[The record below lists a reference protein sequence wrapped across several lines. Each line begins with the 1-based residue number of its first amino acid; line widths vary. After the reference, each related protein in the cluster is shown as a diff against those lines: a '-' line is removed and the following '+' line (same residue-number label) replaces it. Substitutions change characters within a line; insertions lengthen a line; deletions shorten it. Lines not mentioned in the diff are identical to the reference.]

1 MLFRLAHW
9 HNQEKTMSRCKRAI
23 VAGVLIAFG
32 PALVQV
38 CSAQGYPAKP
48 IRIIV
53 PFPPGAPEDFV
64 TRVMSERLQANLR
77 QSLIIENK
85 PGAGG
90 NIGAEIVAK
99 APPDGYTLMASIDT
113 VVTINPHV
121 YKKLSFKPEAD
132 FVPVVYLAN
141 TAQTLVCHPS
151 VPART
156 LAEFVAHAKAS
167 NLNYA
172 SGGQGVPGHMAM
184 ELFLAASGLRMTHIP
199 YKGPGPATQDVL
211 AGQVPCGFLATPVV
225 IPHVKSGKLTGL
237 AVSQTRRSPIAPE
250 LPTVAEAGFAG
261 FDAGF
266 GLLLQAPRGTP
277 EAIVRTLAEEVAKVL
292 ALPEVRER
300 MLAADLEY
308 VPGTPASAAARVAS
322 DAAKWRT
329 VVERIKLQVD

>member
-1 MLFRLAHW
+1 
-9 HNQEKTMSRCKRAI
+9 MSRFTRQIILA
-23 VAGVLIAFG
+23 AALA

-38 CSAQGYPAKP
+38 GAAQTYPAKP
-48 IRIIV
+48 IRIVV

-64 TRVMSERLQANLR
+64 TRVISERLQTNLK
-77 QSLIIENK
+77 QSLIIENR

-99 APPDGYTLMASIDT
+99 APPDGYTIMAAIDT
-113 VVTINPHV
+113 VVTINPHI
-121 YKKLSFKPEAD
+121 YKKLSFRPEAD

-151 VPART
+151 VPAKT
-156 LAEFVAHAKAS
+156 LAEFVAHAKTNS
-167 NLNYA
+167 LNYA
-172 SGGQGVPGHMAM
+172 SGGQGVPGHMTM
-184 ELFLAASGLRMTHIP
+184 ELFMSASGIKMTHIP

-225 IPHVKSGKLTGL
+225 IPHVKTGKLTGL
-237 AVSQTRRSPIAPE
+237 AVSQTKRSPIAPE

-277 EAIVRTLAEEVAKVL
+277 DAVVRLLADEVAKVL
-292 ALPEVRER
+292 ALPDTRER

-322 DAAKWRT
+322 DSAKWRQ
-329 VVERIKLQVD
+329 VVDRIKLQVD

>member
-1 MLFRLAHW
+1 
-9 HNQEKTMSRCKRAI
+9 MSRFTRQIILA
-23 VAGVLIAFG
+23 AALA

-38 CSAQGYPAKP
+38 GAAQTYPAKP
-48 IRIIV
+48 IRIVV

-64 TRVMSERLQANLR
+64 TRVISERLQTNLR
-77 QSLIIENK
+77 QSLIIENR

-99 APPDGYTLMASIDT
+99 APPDGYTIMAAIDT
-113 VVTINPHV
+113 VVTINPHI
-121 YKKLSFKPEAD
+121 YKKLSFRPEAD

-151 VPART
+151 VPAKT
-156 LAEFVAHAKAS
+156 LAEFVAHAKTNS
-167 NLNYA
+167 LNYA
-172 SGGQGVPGHMAM
+172 SGGQGVPGHMTM
-184 ELFLAASGLRMTHIP
+184 ELFMSASGIKLTHIP

-225 IPHVKSGKLTGL
+225 IPHVKTGKLTGL
-237 AVSQTRRSPIAPE
+237 AVSQTKRSPIAPE

-277 EAIVRTLAEEVAKVL
+277 DAVVRLLADEVAKVL
-292 ALPEVRER
+292 ALPDTRER

-322 DAAKWRT
+322 DSAKWRQ
-329 VVERIKLQVD
+329 VVDRIKLQVD

>member
-1 MLFRLAHW
+1 
-9 HNQEKTMSRCKRAI
+9 MSRFTRQIILA
-23 VAGVLIAFG
+23 AALA

-38 CSAQGYPAKP
+38 GAAQTYPAKP
-48 IRIIV
+48 IRIVV

-64 TRVMSERLQANLR
+64 TRVISERLQTNLR
-77 QSLIIENK
+77 QSLIIENR

-99 APPDGYTLMASIDT
+99 APPDGYTIMAAIDT
-113 VVTINPHV
+113 VVTINPHI
-121 YKKLSFKPEAD
+121 YKKLSFRPEAD

-151 VPART
+151 VPAKN
-156 LAEFVAHAKAS
+156 LAEFVAHAKTNS
-167 NLNYA
+167 LNYA
-172 SGGQGVPGHMAM
+172 SGGQGVPGHMTM
-184 ELFLAASGLRMTHIP
+184 ELFMSASGIKMTHIP

-225 IPHVKSGKLTGL
+225 IPHVKTGKLTGL
-237 AVSQTRRSPIAPE
+237 AVSQTKRSPIAPE

-277 EAIVRTLAEEVAKVL
+277 DAVVRLLADEVAKVL
-292 ALPEVRER
+292 ALPDTRER

-322 DAAKWRT
+322 DSAKWRQ
-329 VVERIKLQVD
+329 VVDRIKLQVD

>member
-1 MLFRLAHW
+1 MAGF
-9 HNQEKTMSRCKRAI
+9 KRAM
-23 VAGVLIAFG
+23 VAGVLMALG
-32 PALVQV
+32 PTLVQL
-38 CSAQGYPAKP
+38 CAAQSYPAKP

-64 TRVMSERLQANLR
+64 TRVMSERLQANLK
-77 QSLIIENK
+77 QLLIIENK

-90 NIGAEIVAK
+90 NIGAEMVAK
-99 APPDGYTLMASIDT
+99 APPDGYTIMVSIDT
-113 VVTINPHV
+113 VVTINPHI
-121 YKKLSFKPEAD
+121 YKKLTFKPEAD
-132 FVPVVYLAN
+132 FVPVAYLAN

-151 VPART
+151 VPAKT
-156 LAEFVAHAKAS
+156 LAEFVAHAKAN

-184 ELFLAASGLRMTHIP
+184 ELFLAASGLKMTHVP
-199 YKGPGPATQDVL
+199 YKGPGPATQDVI

-225 IPHVKSGKLTGL
+225 IPHVKSGKLVGL
-237 AVSQTRRSPIAPE
+237 AVSQTKRSPIAPE

-277 EAIVRTLAEEVAKVL
+277 DTIVRTLAEEVAKVL
-292 ALPEVRER
+292 AMPDIRER

-308 VPGTPASAAARVAS
+308 VPGTPAGAAARVAS
-322 DAAKWRT
+322 DSAKWRQ

>member
-1 MLFRLAHW
+1 MKMFARSVVCGLLGLLAL
-9 HNQEKTMSRCKRAI
+9 
-23 VAGVLIAFG
+23 GF
-32 PALVQV
+32 
-38 CSAQGYPAKP
+38 AQGCAAQAYPSKP
-48 IRIIV
+48 IRIVV

-64 TRVMSERLQANLR
+64 TRVMSERLQANLK
-77 QSLIIENK
+77 QTLIIENK

-99 APPDGYTLMASIDT
+99 APPDGYTVMVSIDT

-132 FVPVVYLAN
+132 FVPVAYLAN

-151 VPART
+151 VPAKT
-156 LAEFVAHAKAS
+156 LAEFVAYARAN

-184 ELFLAASGLRMTHIP
+184 ELFLAASGLKMTHIP

-237 AVSQTRRSPIAPE
+237 AVSQTKRSPIAME
-250 LPTVAEAGFAG
+250 LPTVAEAGFPG
-261 FDAGF
+261 YDAGF
-266 GLLLQAPRGTP
+266 GLLLQVPRGTP
-277 EAIVRTLAEEVAKVL
+277 DAVIRLLADEVAKVM
-292 ALPEVRER
+292 ALPEIRER

-322 DAAKWRT
+322 DSAKWRA

>member
-1 MLFRLAHW
+1 
-9 HNQEKTMSRCKRAI
+9 MSRFTRVM
-23 VAGVLIAFG
+23 VAGLLMALG
-32 PALVQV
+32 PALLQV
-38 CSAQGYPAKP
+38 CAAQAYPAKP

-64 TRVMSERLQANLR
+64 TRVMSERLQANLK

-99 APPDGYTLMASIDT
+99 APPDGYTIMASIDT
-113 VVTINPHV
+113 VVTINPHI
-121 YKKLSFKPEAD
+121 YRKLSFKPEAD
-132 FVPVVYLAN
+132 FVPVAYLAN

-151 VPART
+151 VPAKT
-156 LAEFVAHAKAS
+156 LAEVVTHARAN

-184 ELFLAASGLRMTHIP
+184 ELFLAASGLKMTHVP

-225 IPHVKSGKLTGL
+225 IPHVKSGKLVGL
-237 AVSQTRRSPIAPE
+237 AVSQTKRSPIAPE

-261 FDAGF
+261 YDAGF

-277 EAIVRTLAEEVAKVL
+277 DAIVRTLADEVARVL
-292 ALPEVRER
+292 SMPDIRER

-308 VPGTPASAAARVAS
+308 VPGTPASAAARVAGDS
-322 DAAKWRT
+322 AKWRQ

>member
-1 MLFRLAHW
+1 
-9 HNQEKTMSRCKRAI
+9 MSRLTRQIILA
-23 VAGVLIAFG
+23 AALA

-38 CSAQGYPAKP
+38 GAAQTYPAKP
-48 IRIIV
+48 IRIVV

-64 TRVMSERLQANLR
+64 TRVISERLQTNLK
-77 QSLIIENK
+77 QSLIIENR

-99 APPDGYTLMASIDT
+99 APPDGYTIMAAIDT
-113 VVTINPHV
+113 VVTINPHI
-121 YKKLSFKPEAD
+121 YKKLSFRPEAD

-151 VPART
+151 VPAKT
-156 LAEFVAHAKAS
+156 LAEFVAHAKTNS
-167 NLNYA
+167 LNYA
-172 SGGQGVPGHMAM
+172 SGGQGVPGHMTM
-184 ELFLAASGLRMTHIP
+184 ELFMSASGIKMTHIP

-225 IPHVKSGKLTGL
+225 IPHVKTGKLTGL
-237 AVSQTRRSPIAPE
+237 AVSQTKRSPIAPE

-277 EAIVRTLAEEVAKVL
+277 DAVVRLLADEVAKVL
-292 ALPEVRER
+292 ALPDTRER

-322 DAAKWRT
+322 DSAKWRQ
-329 VVERIKLQVD
+329 VVDRIKLQVD

>member
-1 MLFRLAHW
+1 
-9 HNQEKTMSRCKRAI
+9 MSRFTRAI
-23 VAGVLIAFG
+23 VAGVFMALA
-32 PALVQV
+32 PAVLQV
-38 CSAQGYPAKP
+38 CAAQGFPAKP

-64 TRVMSERLQANLR
+64 TRVISERLQANLK

-90 NIGAEIVAK
+90 NIGAEMVAK
-99 APPDGYTLMASIDT
+99 SAADGYTLMVSIDT
-113 VVTINPHV
+113 VVTINPHI

-132 FVPVVYLAN
+132 FVPVAYLAN

-151 VPART
+151 VPAKT
-156 LAEFVAHAKAS
+156 LAEFVTYAKG
-167 NLNYA
+167 NPLNYA
-172 SGGQGVPGHMAM
+172 SGGQGVPGHMTM
-184 ELFLAASGLRMTHIP
+184 ELFLAASGLKMTHIP

-237 AVSQTRRSPIAPE
+237 AVSQTKRSPIAPD

-277 EAIVRTLAEEVAKVL
+277 EAIVRVLADEVAKVL
-292 ALPEVRER
+292 TMPEIRER

-322 DAAKWRT
+322 DSAKWRQ

>member
-1 MLFRLAHW
+1 
-9 HNQEKTMSRCKRAI
+9 MSRFTRQIILA
-23 VAGVLIAFG
+23 AALA

-38 CSAQGYPAKP
+38 GAAQTYPAKP
-48 IRIIV
+48 IRIVV
-53 PFPPGAPEDFV
+53 PFPPGAPEDFI
-64 TRVMSERLQANLR
+64 TRVISERLQTNLK
-77 QSLIIENK
+77 QSLIIENR

-99 APPDGYTLMASIDT
+99 APPDGYTIMAAIDT
-113 VVTINPHV
+113 VVTINPHI
-121 YKKLSFKPEAD
+121 YKKLSFRPEAD

-151 VPART
+151 VPAKT
-156 LAEFVAHAKAS
+156 LAEFVAHAKTNS
-167 NLNYA
+167 LNYA
-172 SGGQGVPGHMAM
+172 SGGQGVPGHMTM
-184 ELFLAASGLRMTHIP
+184 ELFMSASGIKMTHIP
-199 YKGPGPATQDVL
+199 YTGPGPATQDVL

-225 IPHVKSGKLTGL
+225 IPHVKTGKLTGL
-237 AVSQTRRSPIAPE
+237 AVSQTKRSPIAPE

-277 EAIVRTLAEEVAKVL
+277 DAVVRLLADEVAKVL
-292 ALPEVRER
+292 ALPDTRER

-322 DAAKWRT
+322 DSAKWRQ
-329 VVERIKLQVD
+329 VVDRIKLQVD

>member
-1 MLFRLAHW
+1 
-9 HNQEKTMSRCKRAI
+9 MSRFTRQIILA
-23 VAGVLIAFG
+23 AALA

-38 CSAQGYPAKP
+38 GAAQTYPAKP
-48 IRIIV
+48 IRIVV

-64 TRVMSERLQANLR
+64 TRVISERLQMNLK
-77 QSLIIENK
+77 QSLIIENR

-99 APPDGYTLMASIDT
+99 APPDGYTIMAAIDT
-113 VVTINPHV
+113 VVTINPHI
-121 YKKLSFKPEAD
+121 YKKLSFRPEAD

-151 VPART
+151 VPAKT
-156 LAEFVAHAKAS
+156 LAEFVAHAKTNS
-167 NLNYA
+167 LNYA
-172 SGGQGVPGHMAM
+172 SGGQGVPGHMTM
-184 ELFLAASGLRMTHIP
+184 ELFMSASGIKMTHIP

-225 IPHVKSGKLTGL
+225 IPHVKTGKLTGL
-237 AVSQTRRSPIAPE
+237 AVSQTKRSPIAPE

-277 EAIVRTLAEEVAKVL
+277 DAVVRLLADEVAKVL
-292 ALPEVRER
+292 ALPDTRER

-322 DAAKWRT
+322 DSAKWRQ
-329 VVERIKLQVD
+329 VVDRIKLQVD